1 MRASVAILGSI
12 PLLFLGYMAVSQAAQ
27 DAYDPAVVN
36 GTNASASAYNT
47 SIGVVEGVSAGLS
60 PGLVMG
66 GIAGFILISLGFLYL
81 SMPGGR
87 R

>member
-12 PLLFLGYMAVSQAAQ
+12 PLLFLGYFAVSEAAQ
-27 DAYDPAVVN
+27 DAYEPAVIN
-36 GTNASASAYNT
+36 GSNASASAYNT
-47 SIGVVEGVSAGLS
+47 SLGVVEGVSAGLS
-60 PGLVMG
+60 PMVAMG

-81 SMPGGR
+81 AKPGGR